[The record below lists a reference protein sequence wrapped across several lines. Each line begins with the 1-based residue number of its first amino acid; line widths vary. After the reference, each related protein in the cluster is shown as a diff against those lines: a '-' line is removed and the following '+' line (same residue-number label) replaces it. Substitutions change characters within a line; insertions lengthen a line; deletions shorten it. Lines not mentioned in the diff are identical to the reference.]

1 MMKIFLKIQI
11 EVKMISA
18 SQNFHFV
25 EGGRTTLSYITVTA
39 SLVLTLPL
47 YCLPLLL
54 LPTFPPPLPLESY
67 CIHIPSPESSVG
79 HATHFSFNLLLTI
92 KCSFSPLSMIL
103 FCAHQHILFTWS
115 LLQKQPYI
123 VTDLH

>member
-18 SQNFHFV
+18 FQNFHFAAGV
-25 EGGRTTLSYITVTA
+25 ITTLSYITVAA
-39 SLVLTLPL
+39 SLALTLPL

-67 CIHIPSPESSVG
+67 CIHMPSPESSMG
-79 HATHFSFNLLLTI
+79 RATHFSFNLLLTI

-103 FCAHQHILFTWS
+103 FCAHQHILLT
-115 LLQKQPYI
+115 
-123 VTDLH
+123 